1 MRESIKCPCAKWR
14 NMVYLTPDE
23 VKMHFMYKSFVKGYW
38 FWISHGEVNPQQYDL
53 GIQIVK
59 FSELEV

>member
-1 MRESIKCPCAKWR
+1 
-14 NMVYLTPDE
+14 MVYLTPDE
-23 VKMHFMYKSFVKGYW
+23 VKMHIMYKSFVKGYW